1 MYNKCIDFVSVLYY
15 VEEIILTAF
24 IGRYCFKQKLKEFS
38 LLSLDNIPVTE
49 LLIPWLTCKI
59 NLIFKNLIR
68 KKVQNSLPSV
78 KNLLNNDKDPSRL
91 VHIKVDSLV
100 KILVHR
106 VDRYL

>member
-68 KKVQNSLPSV
+68 KKFKTVYPRSKTSL
-78 KNLLNNDKDPSRL
+78 
-91 VHIKVDSLV
+91 IMT
-100 KILVHR
+100 KILPG
-106 VDRYL
+106 LFILK